1 MNKQS
6 LKGFIPLTF
15 SILLFSTFEVTCKL
29 IGTRLHPFQ
38 ISFFRFL
45 CGGLVLLPF
54 AIFRIRKQR
63 IPLTPSFWFDMGVLG
78 FVNIVVSMGL
88 IQFGLLYTNASTAA
102 VIFSGNPLF
111 VALFA
116 ALLLQERVGLE
127 KWLGMAVGLSGVIVL
142 FLDKI
147 KLPVGSILGPIL
159 VLLSAIIFAWYT
171 VLGKRQT
178 LRGVDSLVMTSI
190 SFLAGC
196 LFLLPLMLGL
206 KIPLLKLEP
215 NLLPHLFYL
224 GILTTGV
231 AYMLYF
237 YGLAHVNTTSGALI
251 YFLKP
256 VMAAIFSVIILHETL
271 NLNFYLGTLIILA
284 ALIIVNFKQFFRVH
298 PKASARIKT
307 DV

>member
-1 MNKQS
+1 MEKKI
-6 LKGFIPLTF
+6 KGFILLAF

-38 ISFFRFL
+38 ITFFRFL
-45 CGGLVLLPF
+45 CGGLVLFPF
-54 AIFRIRKQR
+54 AVYRIHKQR
-63 IPLTPSFWFDMGVLG
+63 IPLTRGFWFDMLALG

-127 KWLGMAVGLSGVIVL
+127 KWLGMAVGIIGVFVL

-147 KLPVGSILGPIL
+147 KFPAASTLGPVL
-159 VLLSAIIFAWYT
+159 VLISAVVFAWYT

-178 LRGVDSLVMTSI
+178 LRGTDSLVMTSL

-196 LFLLPLMLGL
+196 LLLLPIMSGL
-206 KIPLLKLEP
+206 KIPLFKPEYD
-215 NLLPHLFYL
+215 LLPHLLYL
-224 GILTTGV
+224 GVLTTGI
-231 AYMLYF
+231 AYMFYF
-237 YGLAHVNTTSGALI
+237 DGLANVNTSSGALV

-256 VMAAIFSVIILHETL
+256 VLAALFSVLILHENL
-271 NLNFYLGTLIILA
+271 KLNFYLGTLIILS
-284 ALIIVNFKQFFRVH
+284 ALAIVNYKQFFG
-298 PKASARIKT
+298 SARK
-307 DV
+307 